1 MAKVTFTAAEVAEKT
16 GLAHNTITTHCKR
29 GLVPGAY
36 MEGKRW
42 MMTAESL
49 KAFENIR
56 PRSDHERIGKRLQFV
71 LDDEPEQVQEPDQ
84 VPEDAPET
92 FNGGFIKKIDA
103 ETTAKIMELIENGNE
118 PVHLNEPVH
127 VIDLTSG
134 APAPELE
141 WLSNPDPAVRALI
154 DTAWRLMASASE
166 LFVKAGFR
174 LAQIEAEEEET
185 EVQA

>member
-16 GLAHNTITTHCKR
+16 GLARNTITTYCKR

-71 LDDEPEQVQEPDQ
+71 LDDEPEQV
-84 VPEDAPET
+84 PEDAPET
-92 FNGGFIKKIDA
+92 FTGGIVKKIDA
-103 ETTAKIMELIENGNE
+103 ETAAKIMEKLKNSD
-118 PVHLNEPVH
+118 EPVH
-127 VIDLTSG
+127 VIDVSD
-134 APAPELE
+134 APDPELDY
-141 WLSNPDPAVRALI
+141 LSNPDPAVRALM
-154 DTAWRLMASASE
+154 DTAWRLAATMME
-166 LFVKAGFR
+166 LATRAGYR
-174 LAQIEAEEEET
+174 LAQLADEEET

>member
-16 GLAHNTITTHCKR
+16 GLARNTITTYCKR

-36 MEGKRW
+36 MDGKRW

-71 LDDEPEQVQEPDQ
+71 LDDETEQ

-92 FNGGFIKKIDA
+92 FTKGFVKKIDA
-103 ETTAKIMELIENGNE
+103 ETAAKIMEQIENSD
-118 PVHLNEPVH
+118 EPVH
-127 VIDLTSG
+127 VIEVS
-134 APAPELE
+134 AAHAPELE

-154 DTAWRLMASASE
+154 DTAWKLMASASE

-174 LAQIEAEEEET
+174 LAQLADEEET